1 MAEQLRLQGCKE
13 KFQTAYDAAVSQ
25 KEESEKQWKEEKEMG
40 MHGQEF
46 DQWCHMNAPAY
57 SAVLSQYQGAKAAY
71 ETSLH
76 AVDEQAAKAW
86 REKVIQASIR
96 PNGSVDSNTLI
107 APDA

>member
-46 DQWCHMNAPAY
+46 DQWCHMNVSK
-57 SAVLSQYQGAKAAY
+57 SAQIFARLF
-71 ETSLH
+71 L
-76 AVDEQAAKAW
+76 
-86 REKVIQASIR
+86 
-96 PNGSVDSNTLI
+96 
-107 APDA
+107 